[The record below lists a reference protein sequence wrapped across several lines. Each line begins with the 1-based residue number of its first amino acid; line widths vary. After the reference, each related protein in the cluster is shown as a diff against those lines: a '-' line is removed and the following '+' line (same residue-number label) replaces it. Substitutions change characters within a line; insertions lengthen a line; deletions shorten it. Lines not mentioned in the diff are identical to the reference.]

1 MPFCHIRVF
10 VRPFSNVSAATAAAA
25 ESCVVRPL
33 MELLINLWIK
43 WNAQLSYR
51 HGHDQNRG
59 SMANWRWQ
67 IASSGGSRGSSSTLA
82 TSSRCAPSAVVAVVA
97 PLTVVD
103 ATPGWHFL
111 SRLSFI
117 VGCIDSHLHHRIMAI
132 RPIRSFSARH
142 QVPTAM
148 RRAPDALSTSVASA
162 AMTATSPCTLRR
174 RLYWMIET
182 TKQQPTLA
190 ATTVA
195 EEERRVFL
203 PAATAAA
210 RGLPTIIVG
219 NILPQQFHPWF
230 AALQSLQASNEP
242 EGVCHYAC
250 KYDMSEVIWLN
261 WRKKILDYSIL

>member
-1 MPFCHIRVF
+1 M
-10 VRPFSNVSAATAAAA
+10 
-25 ESCVVRPL
+25 
-33 MELLINLWIK
+33 
-43 WNAQLSYR
+43 SYR

-117 VGCIDSHLHHRIMAI
+117 VGCIDSHLHHRIMAM

-162 AMTATSPCTLRR
+162 AMTATSPCSLRLLYCPLLNDRDNKAAANTCSNNSCR
-174 RLYWMIET
+174 RGE
-182 TKQQPTLA
+182 KSFLA
-190 ATTVA
+190 GGNCRCSRIADDN
-195 EEERRVFL
+195 RWQHS
-203 PAATAAA
+203 ATAVSSMICCPTVST
-210 RGLPTIIVG
+210 GL
-219 NILPQQFHPWF
+219 
-230 AALQSLQASNEP
+230 
-242 EGVCHYAC
+242 
-250 KYDMSEVIWLN
+250 
-261 WRKKILDYSIL
+261 